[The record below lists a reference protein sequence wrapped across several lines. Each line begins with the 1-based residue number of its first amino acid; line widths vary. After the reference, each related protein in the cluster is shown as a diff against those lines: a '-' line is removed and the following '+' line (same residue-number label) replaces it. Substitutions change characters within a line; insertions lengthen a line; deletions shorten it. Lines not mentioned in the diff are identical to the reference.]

1 MKTSLTRTW
10 VIEMVIDFGVAV
22 IHCRQEGS
30 FLFYL
35 GSPVQLVSI
44 QKILGLGWWSLGSGV
59 ATAHSQC
66 DGNGMIDG
74 MLDQRLP
81 WCYKDS

>member
-10 VIEMVIDFGVAV
+10 VIEMVIDFGDAV

-35 GSPVQLVSI
+35 GSPVELVSI
-44 QKILGLGWWSLGSGV
+44 QKILGLGW
-59 ATAHSQC
+59 
-66 DGNGMIDG
+66 
-74 MLDQRLP
+74 
-81 WCYKDS
+81 